1 MKRRISRRTMRRR
14 KIMSFLRKVQGG
26 RGLLIRD
33 IGPLNHL
40 FQYRKAQTGRGRLE
54 DVNQKLRDLKKGKY
68 TKPQTGRGF
77 FNDMVG
83 DYAFRQRMKYRI

>member
-1 MKRRISRRTMRRR
+1 MKRRISRPRR
-14 KIMSFLRKVQGG
+14 KIMSFLRKARQCG